1 MKDQPPSW
9 YCIRLSQD
17 EWAGGELAILVGAF
31 REVFVARNGPPGM
44 ALFGSTAEDG
54 YRVYVTPA
62 AVRYVRPLL
71 EAYSALPTEPRSV
84 RTLDF
89 LSGDETGGSLLM
101 C

>member
-1 MKDQPPSW
+1 MKDKPPAW
-9 YCIRLSQD
+9 YRIQLSPD
-17 EWAGGELAILVGAF
+17 ECAGGELAVLVGAF
-31 REVFVARNGPPGM
+31 REVFVARNGPLGM
-44 ALFGSTAEDG
+44 ALFGSFAEDG

-71 EAYSALPTEPRSV
+71 EAYSAQPAEPRSL
-84 RTLDF
+84 RALDF